1 MEENRIQD
9 LLEKLQSLD
18 EATKRKVLIGS
29 TIVIMIVVLFV
40 WVAYFNSIVIPSA
53 AQTGTDQAA
62 ATSTT
67 QTTPIADVANQ
78 NISASTN
85 PGFWKGIENGFAQFG
100 KGIAAGFEGIGV
112 MFHGGRET
120 IGPSH

>member
-9 LLEKLQSLD
+9 LLAKLQSLD
-18 EATKRKVLIGS
+18 EPTKRKVLIGS
-29 TIVIMIVVLFV
+29 TVVIMIVVLFV
-40 WVAYFNSIVIPSA
+40 WVAYFNSIVLPSA
-53 AQTGTDQAA
+53 TQTDQAA
-62 ATSTT
+62 VTSTA
-67 QTTPIADVANQ
+67 QVTPIAGAMDQAS
-78 NISASTN
+78 SASAG

>member
-18 EATKRKVLIGS
+18 EPTKRKVLIGS
-29 TIVIMIVVLFV
+29 TVVIMIVVLFV

-53 AQTGTDQAA
+53 AQMGTDQAA
-62 ATSTT
+62 ATST
-67 QTTPIADVANQ
+67 QPIAATAGIQ
-78 NISASTN
+78 ASSVTAG
-85 PGFWKGIENGFAQFG
+85 PGFWKGIENGFTQFG